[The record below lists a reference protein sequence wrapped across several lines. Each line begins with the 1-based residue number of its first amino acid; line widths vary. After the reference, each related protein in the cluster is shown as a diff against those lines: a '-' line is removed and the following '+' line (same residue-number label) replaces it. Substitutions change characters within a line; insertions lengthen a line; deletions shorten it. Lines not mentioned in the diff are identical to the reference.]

1 MFTNRFFRMPW
12 LWSDW
17 MICFWKLLKLL
28 MVRYILFILRT
39 KTELI
44 FTVFIQVMEKLEGY
58 EI

>member
-1 MFTNRFFRMPW
+1 MPW

-39 KTELI
+39 KRELI
-44 FTVFIQVMEKLEGY
+44 CTVFIQVIEKLEGY